1 MINSPWPGNIREL
14 KNRIKMGMVMA
25 SDDMLTAESLGFGEA
40 TDKRPF
46 PPYRDAKETFERN
59 YILKALKMCG
69 GNVKKAAKI
78 AGRDRSTFYDLLN
91 KYEITAD
98 SFRDLF

>member
-1 MINSPWPGNIREL
+1 MVSKARWRDGGTEPGAVL
-14 KNRIKMGMVMA
+14 KAKCQQAGV
-25 SDDMLTAESLGFGEA
+25 LGAA

-46 PPYRDAKETFERN
+46 PRYRDAKETFERD
-59 YILKALKMCG
+59 YLLKALKMCG

-91 KYEITAD
+91 KYQITAD